1 MKKNLSLLM
10 LAIIAIEMFT
20 GCAGNDSTYRNLKS
34 SLAPAPGKGLVLVY
48 FQSGMLGAATKWH
61 IYMNNNQLL
70 TDQMRRGV
78 FYSIQA
84 DPGVLSLSTKA
95 NISWWPGVALA
106 QAAFGVPKNQIAL
119 QIEPNKTYYL
129 DFHFSEMKQV
139 SQDVGE
145 NNIRN
150 CEWLNSPSH

>member
-61 IYMNNNQLL
+61 IYMNNNQPCLSC
-70 TDQMRRGV
+70 QR
-78 FYSIQA
+78 IQA
-84 DPGVLSLSTKA
+84 QSVVDGDA
-95 NISWWPGVALA
+95 GI
-106 QAAFGVPKNQIAL
+106 
-119 QIEPNKTYYL
+119 
-129 DFHFSEMKQV
+129 
-139 SQDVGE
+139 
-145 NNIRN
+145 
-150 CEWLNSPSH
+150 